1 MTHNPCKKCS
11 KVNED
16 KNNSVCRKC
25 EKRLLYVTHLEQAF
39 GSPAA
44 GTNSDAFVQLP
55 FPTLMVS
62 WSKFN

>member
-11 KVNED
+11 KVNDD
-16 KNNSVCRKC
+16 KNNLICRKC
-25 EKRLLYVTHLEQAF
+25 EKRLLYVTQMEQAF

-55 FPTLMVS
+55 FATMMAS
-62 WSKFN
+62 SRKFH